1 MSTPSSRKTYTRRN
15 TRTRLIDILK
25 EAIELVEKGCPPGH
39 MTRGSVS
46 TLAPMAS
53 LKPLSAVPEEN
64 LVAQSKSLLAA
75 SQVELEKGRALELQ
89 AQEFL
94 KSQATAAP
102 ATVTVKPKGAPR
114 PGVLKYNEFVKDWI
128 SKHPEYQAKGKY
140 QAALKEI
147 QRSGNWDRVSGT
159 RKKTKTAAVAATP
172 ARVSPPLALNSSA
185 NANANAVN
193 ANANANAVNANANA
207 NAVNATPA
215 NANAN
220 ANANATPA
228 NATPANATPAN
239 ATPANA
245 NANAANATLA
255 TATSNTPYTNEGMN
269 DTVGMRKISM
279 NGRSLYMSS
288 DNGLFERDGDAPGD
302 FVGRLVDGKI
312 VEENAPELP
321 EYS

>member
-15 TRTRLIDILK
+15 TRTRLIDLLK

-39 MTRGSVS
+39 MTRGPTSVLP
-46 TLAPMAS
+46 TLPLATNTMPVTALVTS
-53 LKPLSAVPEEN
+53 KPGKTKKAAKGPLSAIPEEN

-75 SQVELEKGRALELQ
+75 SQLELEKGRALELQ
-89 AQEFL
+89 AQDFL

-102 ATVTVKPKGAPR
+102 ATATVKPKGAPR

-159 RKKTKTAAVAATP
+159 RKKTKVTATP
-172 ARVSPPLALNSSA
+172 ARVSPSLALNSS
-185 NANANAVN
+185 VN
-193 ANANANAVNANANA
+193 ANANANAN
-207 NAVNATPA
+207 T
-215 NANAN
+215 
-220 ANANATPA
+220 TPA

-245 NANAANATLA
+245 NANANVNANATPAAANATLA

-288 DNGLFERDGDAPGD
+288 DNGLFEREGDAPGD

>member
-94 KSQATAAP
+94 KSQATAPPAT

-114 PGVLKYNEFVKDWI
+114 PGVLKYNKFVKDWI

-193 ANANANAVNANANA
+193 ANVNANANA

-220 ANANATPA
+220 ANANTTPA
-228 NATPANATPAN
+228 NTTPANT
-239 ATPANA
+239 TPANA